1 MVDWERGNFLGKGNR
16 MSSFGD
22 KNKNKL
28 VLVFYYLWFFYLYN
42 EVDNRK
48 YFIRLLNELIFI
60 KYVCI
65 VRYSISF

>member
-1 MVDWERGNFLGKGNR
+1 

-28 VLVFYYLWFFYLYN
+28 VLVLYHLWCTHLYN

-48 YFIRLLNELIFI
+48 YFIRLLNKLIFT

-65 VRYSISF
+65 ARHSISLQCVP